1 MQALLLAAGLG
12 TRLDP
17 LTRLVAK
24 PAVPLGDRSL
34 VEHVVSWLCAQ
45 GITDLILNL
54 HHRPASIAAIVGDGH
69 HLGVRVR
76 YSWEQPVLGSAGGPR
91 HALPLMDSDPFLIVN
106 GDTLC
111 DMSLAPMIEAHGSS
125 GADVTMAV
133 VPNPAPDHYNG
144 IAADADGRVQGFVPR
159 GRAAGTWHF
168 VGVQIVSRRVFAGLE
183 DGRVAETVAG
193 IYPAL
198 VEARPG
204 SIRVWPTGATFLDV
218 GTPRDYLR
226 AASRLGLGQGSERVT
241 RSFVWPGVTLGPHVT
256 LDECIVAGGVSLPD
270 RFTARSS
277 VIVPASVAR
286 EGDAA
291 DIRGPVAL
299 FPMRG

>member
-1 MQALLLAAGLG
+1 MHALLLAAGLG

-34 VEHVVSWLCAQ
+34 VEHVVSWLCLQ
-45 GITDLILNL
+45 GITDLVLNL
-54 HHRPASIAAIVGDGH
+54 HHQPASIAAIVGDCH

-91 HALPLMDSDPFLIVN
+91 HALPLIDSDPFLIVN

-111 DMSLAPMIEAHGSS
+111 DMPLAPMIEAHGSS

-133 VPNPAPDHYNG
+133 VPNPAPDRYNG
-144 IAADADGRVQGFVPR
+144 IAADEEGRVQGFVPR
-159 GRAAGTWHF
+159 GQAAETWHF
-168 VGVQIVSRRVFAGLE
+168 VGVQIVNRGVFIGLE
-183 DGRVAETVAG
+183 DDRAAETVAG
-193 IYPAL
+193 IYPGL
-198 VEARPG
+198 VRARRG
-204 SIRVWPTGATFLDV
+204 SIRVWPTDATFLDV
-218 GTPRDYLR
+218 GTPRDYLA
-226 AASRLGLGQGSERVT
+226 AASRLGIGQAVEGVT
-241 RSFVWPGVTLGPHVT
+241 RSLVWPGVTLGSQVL

-270 RFTARSS
+270 HFAARSS

-286 EGDAA
+286 AGDGAE
-291 DIRGPVAL
+291 IRGSVAL
-299 FPMRG
+299 FPMD